1 MSQSKNSVFVRRM
14 FMYVYYSLDKGG
26 FTGSI
31 FMYVYYRVLIKVASL
46 EQFSYI
52 FQRLSIE
59 WTMCFLSK
67 NSRPL
72 ELVLKW

>member
-46 EQFSYI
+46 EQFS
-52 FQRLSIE
+52 
-59 WTMCFLSK
+59 
-67 NSRPL
+67 
-72 ELVLKW
+72 